1 MQYWLFIVPLGIIN
15 ANNTSIMTKEEDEK
29 VIRLVQITEH
39 FDDRVVTYENIED
52 HSFFVPYASELDEKR
67 EVKSL
72 TCPLWIYKNEKDI
85 IHVSTKKKAILS
97 LIYAVISYEDK
108 YDKLIDEYN
117 ALAKALEA
125 ALQELEDN
133 GIKSK
138 YLASE
143 QAKENGSTTNI

>member
-1 MQYWLFIVPLGIIN
+1 MQYRHFIVPLGIIN

-29 VIRLVQITEH
+29 ALKLIQITEH
-39 FDDRVVTYENIED
+39 FEDRVITNENIED
-52 HSFFVPYASELDEKR
+52 HSFFVPYESEKDEKG

-72 TCPLWIYKNEKDI
+72 TCPLWIFKNEDNI

-97 LIYAVISYEDK
+97 LINVVINYEDK

-117 ALAKALEA
+117 ALANALEA

-143 QAKENGSTTNI
+143 QAKENGSTPNI

>member
-1 MQYWLFIVPLGIIN
+1 MQYRHFIVPLGIIN
-15 ANNTSIMTKEEDEK
+15 ANNTSIMTKEEGEK

-39 FDDRVVTYENIED
+39 FEDKVVTNDNIEEY
-52 HSFFVPYASELDEKR
+52 SFFVPYSSELDEKG

-72 TCPLWIYKNEKDI
+72 TCPLWIFVNEDNI

-97 LIYAVISYEDK
+97 LINAVITYEDK
-108 YDKLIDEYN
+108 YDKLVDEYN